1 MNENINCEIGKNN
14 LNIIIKVELVFSL
27 NNFECL
33 IFVSILNKIIL
44 CELD

>member
-14 LNIIIKVELVFSL
+14 LNIIIKVELVFSF

-33 IFVSILNKIIL
+33 MFVRIINKIIL